1 MFQASSVI
9 DRLIATVPE
18 LGSVEGA
25 AELAAL
31 LNAPPQ
37 IWAKPRA
44 HVVPMG
50 IRGGQVLGATGA
62 YVQDIEVAFS
72 VYVSIASHGDAKGK
86 RSMQDVSALQN
97 KIITALCG
105 WVPTGLTTGGDVRLG
120 RAYLAELKPGLLVYA
135 MDFNLPDQMRIAQ

>member
-1 MFQASSVI
+1 MFNAVSVI

-37 IWAKPRA
+37 VWARPRA

-50 IRGGQVLGATGA
+50 IRGGQVLDVAGA
-62 YVQDIEVAFS
+62 YVQQIEIAFS
-72 VYVSIASHGDAKGK
+72 VYVSFASHGDAKGK
-86 RSMQDVSALQN
+86 QSMLDVSALQN
-97 KIITALCG
+97 KIIICLCG
-105 WVPTGLTTGGDVRLG
+105 WVPAGLTTNGEVRLA
-120 RAYLAELKPGLLVYA
+120 RSYLAELKPGLLVYA
-135 MDFNLPDQMRIAQ
+135 LDFTLPDQLRMSL